1 MIGSFKRYPSLC
13 FVLRNVHFVESAY
26 QERSIINKYLGL
38 LLLVAVLS
46 KPNGPDSEQ

>member
-1 MIGSFKRYPSLC
+1 MIGSSKRYPSLC

-26 QERSIINKYLGL
+26 QKRSIINKYLGL
-38 LLLVAVLS
+38 LLLVAVLT